1 MAIRIKGL
9 SKYYGTTCVLEA
21 LDLTVKKGSIFG
33 LLGPNGAGKTTLISI
48 LNGLTTKTSGTVE
61 VLGYSLDTHGSAIKA
76 ISGYVPQSYAF
87 YPTLSVRENLT
98 FFGRLYGLGEEELRQ
113 SIAYC
118 LDVVSLKRYQKS
130 KAGVLSGGLKRRL
143 NIAIGLLHAPQILY
157 LDEPTVGIDPQSRSY
172 ILDMIKA
179 MNQDRNMSVV
189 YTSHYMEEVE
199 YLCDEV
205 VILEGGK
212 SVFQEERAF
221 FERKK
226 GKVRAVL
233 SDGSVQEVDLLGD
246 GLANTAAML
255 GEKGL
260 EIVRLDTQ
268 ESKMESIFLAITQKE
283 LRD

>member
-1 MAIRIKGL
+1 MLDG
-9 SKYYGTTCVLEA
+9 

-48 LNGLTTKTSGTVE
+48 LNGLAAQTEGTVE
-61 VLGYSLDTHGSAIKA
+61 VFGNALNTHSKAIKA
-76 ISGYVPQSYAF
+76 ISGYVPQTYAF
-87 YPTLSVRENLT
+87 YPTLSVAENLL
-98 FFGRLYGLGEEELRQ
+98 FFGKLYGLNMEALKE
-113 SIAYC
+113 SMAYC
-118 LDVVSLKRYQKS
+118 LDVVSLKHHKNTM
-130 KAGVLSGGLKRRL
+130 AGVLSGGLKRRL

-157 LDEPTVGIDPQSRSY
+157 LDEPTVGIDPQSRNY

-179 MNQDRNMSVV
+179 MNQDKAMTVV

-205 VILEGGK
+205 AILDGGK
-212 SVFQEERAF
+212 VVFQEERAF

-226 GKVRAVL
+226 GKVRATL
-233 SDGSVQEVDLLGD
+233 SDGSVQEIDLLGD
-246 GLANTAAML
+246 GLGAEVAML
-255 GEKGL
+255 EAKGL
-260 EIVRLDTQ
+260 KVVGLDTQ